1 MDAKPNDFARFE
13 RESWAR
19 VASHY
24 EAAWSGLTRPFI
36 PHLLEAARVREGT
49 RLLDVAC
56 GPGYVAEAALALGAE
71 PVGVD
76 FTTEMVRLARKRNPK
91 IEFRPGDAQAL
102 DFEDSSFD
110 AVAMNFGV
118 LHLPDPEVAFT
129 EACRV
134 LRSGGY
140 YAFTVWARSEESP
153 GARIVEEAIEAYADL
168 DVDLPEGP
176 DYFGYGDP
184 DEGGRVLGRLG
195 FDPAS
200 LVFHTVTVEWYVPT
214 AAFVFECERDFGVRT
229 GALLAA
235 QNAEV
240 LASIQSQIEESVQV
254 YARGEGFAL
263 PYAAHVVA
271 ATADK

>member
-1 MDAKPNDFARFE
+1 MTSESNDFARFE
-13 RESWAR
+13 RESWER

-24 EAAWSGLTRPFI
+24 ETAWSGLTRPFT
-36 PHLLEAARVREGT
+36 PHLLEATRVTEGT

-56 GPGYVAEAALALGAE
+56 GPGYVAEAALALGAV
-71 PVGVD
+71 PIGVD
-76 FTTEMVRLARKRNPK
+76 FTPEMVRLARKRNPE

-102 DFEDSSFD
+102 DFEDDSFD

-118 LHLPDPEVAFT
+118 LHLPDPEAAFS
-129 EACRV
+129 EAGRV
-134 LRSGGY
+134 LRSGGHY
-140 YAFTVWARSEESP
+140 GFTVWAGSEESP
-153 GARIVEEAIEAYADL
+153 GARIVEEAIEGYADM

-184 DEGGRVLGRLG
+184 DESSRVLGRLG

-200 LVFHTVTVEWYVPT
+200 LTFRTVTVEWYVPT
-214 AAFVFECERDFGVRT
+214 ASFVFECERDFGVRT

-235 QNAEV
+235 QTPEV
-240 LASIQSQIEESVQV
+240 LASIQAQIEESVQA

-263 PYAAHVVA
+263 PYAARVIA
-271 ATADK
+271 ATAP